1 MKEMWGFVCWG
12 WKNFQSWQ
20 KMFIFAMFLQG
31 VGWTL
36 GGEYGQYPVVLGI
49 AIVFGYLFKWAVVDT
64 VQNSWHKYKQHR
76 NQLFSTIKESD
87 ER

>member
-1 MKEMWGFVCWG
+1 MKEVFNFLRWGYG
-12 WKNFQSWQ
+12 NLQLWQ

-36 GGEYGQYPVVLGI
+36 GGEYGQYAVFAGI
-49 AIVFGYLFKWAVVDT
+49 SIVFGYLFKWAVWDSVK
-64 VQNSWHKYKQHR
+64 QSWANYKKHR
-76 NQLFSTIKESD
+76 NELLTTIRTSD